1 MHFVSI
7 TDELRT
13 VFTKR
18 GIGKGRC
25 CRESGD
31 EAGTEFHVERSLVPT
46 RIEYGRIIDSVHTKL
61 IGASK
66 EIV

>member
-1 MHFVSI
+1 MSI

-18 GIGKGRC
+18 GIGEGRC

-31 EAGTEFHVERSLVPT
+31 EAGAELHVERSLVPT
-46 RIEYGRIIDSVHTKL
+46 RIEYGGIIDSVHTKL
-61 IGASK
+61 IGASR
-66 EIV
+66 EVV